1 LQPLSN
7 TSASNSGA
15 LDIDVLPLDTQG
27 YRWYNYRMIDTQ
39 TTKISRE
46 TLKQL
51 RMLHALTGERMIL
64 IMARLVAAE
73 LARVQKEVTPTK

>member
-1 LQPLSN
+1 
-7 TSASNSGA
+7 
-15 LDIDVLPLDTQG
+15 
-27 YRWYNYRMIDTQ
+27 MIDTQ